1 MRSCAILAVLAT
13 VAVPGRLPGQSLP
26 QYRPGQFACVIYR
39 VHVHTSVNTDLQGRT
54 RREEVDR
61 DGLLQVHG
69 TPVAGGTAIEA
80 WWDSLTLSRR
90 TDEDSLAPDASGILG
105 GRYRG
110 VLHADGRFDRTAAPW
125 VPDEVAE
132 VSDLGVALD
141 DLFPVF
147 RTGGARRVGGTRGE
161 ERWRIGSDSTVDLP
175 ATTERP
181 FAVRES
187 AQSDGVATWDREGLA
202 AWSRTITSET
212 RVRDTPR
219 RTFRSQVDQRIEMRR
234 VAWCGS
240 GGAGGIA
247 H

>member
-13 VAVPGRLPGQSLP
+13 VAFPGRLPGQSLP
-26 QYRPGQFACVIYR
+26 RYLPGQFACVIYR
-39 VHVHTSVNTDLQGRT
+39 VHVHTSVSTDLQGRT

-61 DGLLQVHG
+61 DGRLTVRG
-69 TPVAGGTAIEA
+69 TPVAGGTALEA

-132 VSDLGVALD
+132 VSDLALALD

-147 RTGGARRVGGTRGE
+147 
-161 ERWRIGSDSTVDLP
+161 
-175 ATTERP
+175 
-181 FAVRES
+181 
-187 AQSDGVATWDREGLA
+187 
-202 AWSRTITSET
+202 
-212 RVRDTPR
+212 
-219 RTFRSQVDQRIEMRR
+219 
-234 VAWCGS
+234 
-240 GGAGGIA
+240 
-247 H
+247 